1 MNEDPTIPIGTATPP
16 TQGLP
21 VGVPAAAAAWG
32 SFTLLARVGHGG
44 FGEVYRAW
52 DPHLQREVALKL
64 LLPGAVTGEAEYEAM
79 LREARALAS
88 VHHPN
93 IVPVHGIDRH
103 DGRVG
108 FWTDFVRGKTLSVLV
123 GQQGTFGAREAALI
137 GLDVARALSAVH
149 RAGLL
154 HRDIKAE
161 NVMREEGGRI
171 LLMDFG
177 LSALEQRQGDVAG
190 TPNYMAPE
198 LFEGGRATV
207 ATDIYAMGVLLYF
220 LVAGDYPVHL
230 GGLTTSQALEAMPRR
245 KPLMDLRP
253 DLPESLLRTV
263 GTAMDMDPAKRF
275 QSAGQLANALAESLG
290 THGPVET
297 SAAAVQ
303 PPSRR
308 LGAKWIVFGLL
319 LAAVLLAASL
329 VWYGSRQRAP
339 HGGNGPENSA
349 MVAGNSEFQK
359 AQDLLLHSYK
369 ESNLLEA
376 AKRFESIFKVDPNN
390 ALAEAQLGA
399 AHFALY
405 RVHSHDPKLLEQA
418 RQESEHASSLN
429 PELAAPHI
437 TLARIEAQEGHTEL
451 AMQEVQTARKLE
463 PLSADVWGALGEVYE
478 AQRKMPDAMAAYQK
492 AIDLAPDDWRWPVNV
507 AIAKFN
513 QGDIS
518 GSIPLFEQAVKNA
531 PDNWVVY
538 FDLGL
543 VRSQVNQ
550 IDEALKDVNRAIQIE
565 PTDQAYSLLGTL
577 LLYQGK
583 YDEAIAAHKQSIKL
597 RANFYNAWANL
608 AEAYRW
614 SGAHHDEAMQA
625 YRKSIE
631 LQEAARKQNPR
642 DPELLGTLA
651 YSYAEI
657 GDATRSLPLARQAI
671 ALAADDPRA
680 NFYAGMSY
688 EILGQRAEAIPLL
701 AKAIARGFHMNEF
714 ERDPALAGIRK
725 DPKFKEVLAA
735 EKAKKQ

>member
-1 MNEDPTIPIGTATPP
+1 MNEDPTIPIGTVTPP
-16 TQGLP
+16 TGGEP
-21 VGVPAAAAAWG
+21 VGAPAPAAAWG
-32 SFTLLARVGHGG
+32 GFTLLARVGSGG

-64 LLPGAVTGEAEYEAM
+64 LLPGAVAGEAEYEAM

-88 VHHPN
+88 VRHPN

-123 GQQGTFGAREAALI
+123 GEQGTFGAREAALI

-177 LSALEQRQGDVAG
+177 LSALEQRQTDIAG

-207 ATDIYAMGVLLYF
+207 AADIYAMGVLLYF
-220 LVAGDYPVHL
+220 LVAADYPLHL
-230 GGLTTSQALEAMPRR
+230 GGLNTRQALEAFPRR

-263 GTAMDMDPAKRF
+263 STATEIDPARRF

-290 THGPVET
+290 THAPAEVSPQT
-297 SAAAVQ
+297 LPQPARKRAA
-303 PPSRR
+303 R
-308 LGAKWIVFGLL
+308 WIIFGLL
-319 LAAVLLAASL
+319 LIAVLLAASL
-329 VWYGSRQRAP
+329 VWYGSRQRSSHSPNA
-339 HGGNGPENSA
+339 S
-349 MVAGNSEFQK
+349 VAGNNEFQK
-359 AQDLLLHSYK
+359 AQDLLLRSYK
-369 ESNLLEA
+369 ESNLVEA
-376 AKRFESIFKVDPNN
+376 AKEFEAIFTADPNN

-418 RQESEHASSLN
+418 RQESEQASSLG
-429 PELAAPHI
+429 PELAAPRI
-437 TLARIEAQEGHTEL
+437 TLARIEAQEGHTDL
-451 AMQEVQTARKLE
+451 AMQEIQKARKLE
-463 PLSADVWGALGEVYE
+463 PQSAEVEGALGEVYE
-478 AQRKMPDAMAAYQK
+478 AQRKMPDALAAYQK
-492 AIDLAPDDWRWPVNV
+492 AIDLAPDDWRWPVNL

-513 QGDIS
+513 QGDMS

-550 IDEALKDVNRAIQIE
+550 IDEALKDVHQAIQIE

-577 LLYQGK
+577 FLYQGK
-583 YDEAIAAHKQSIKL
+583 YDESIAAHQQSIKL

-614 SGAHHDEAMQA
+614 SGKHHDEAMQA
-625 YRKSIE
+625 YRRSIE
-631 LQEAARKQNPR
+631 LEEVERKQNPR

-657 GDATRSLPLARQAI
+657 GDANRSLTLARQAI

-680 NFYAGMSY
+680 NFYAGMSD

-714 ERDPALAGIRK
+714 ERDPALAGIRT
-725 DPKFKEVLAA
+725 DPKFKEALAA